1 MKLLKKQTIV
11 ISIAILAIL
20 FAILAFIPSK
30 EAFATEEETS
40 TVSSEIN
47 KAINVTDEMEN
58 LFTGLHYIENANY
71 FITNPL
77 HGKNDGT
84 DNSEGTCTTVAVQM
98 LMGYH
103 NYYTD
108 RRLIPATDENGE
120 PFLTADYGN
129 LAQHPDIDTHISVD
143 NDYLGRGSTGT
154 HDNFYRKLLDFNFI
168 SAVPGVGQ
176 NYESVLKGT
185 NKFVQKY
192 AASIA
197 QNVTVDNWGSFSNTS
212 VRAELDNGN
221 PIIVGCAGFDEMKF
235 HVMVAY
241 GYATYEGEEGYIVH
255 KGYYSD
261 ETKCWIPRRLL
272 VFMAK
277 VAVDHTHD
285 FVCSNRYVNDD
296 YREVVCSVC
305 GANTLE
311 SIYTTETDKNTI
323 TGLKYPF
330 RSKNVT
336 IPSMVMNGN
345 SAGKMIKKNV
355 DTIYKEAFA
364 NTMSDNEVYNV
375 TISDGIIN
383 IGNGAFRNC
392 GALKSV
398 TLGADVRSIG
408 VEVFDGC
415 DVLENI
421 YTPQRNVRY
430 SSVNG
435 VLYNKNKSLL
445 MIYPIAKSWASY
457 TVDSECKE
465 LSSYA
470 FANNEALSSLNLVNT
485 KIMNRNA
492 IINCPALTT
501 IIAPNLER
509 LYPSA
514 ITGTKFAENNADVV
528 LGKVVYKKTSAGEI
542 VEIDE
547 NIKTIA
553 PEAFVGNESIKKIVV
568 RGNNFSEICD
578 HAFRGCSTLENIEI
592 YNLNEVVGLG
602 TGALDGVNTNLS
614 IKVPQKYLNTYKTE
628 TTKGWTSFANNITT
642 LDKLSVKYIVG
653 DKVVKESFIDYG
665 NEIGEDYKYI
675 DDSEAYYAKTWKTAY
690 GTEIKGYHTIKD
702 DIVLYGELEPYTFTI
717 TYVTNGGE
725 YMDTGLYNVENDFE
739 LPEATRAGYTFKGWY
754 TSPDLAEESKIDS
767 IIRKGTRNGNL
778 TVYAKWQANT
788 YIVTFRTTI
797 DGQAL
802 PQQHVVYGESFIFD
816 KAYSDGRIFNGWK
829 DENGRMLTNANG
841 VGLFAWDIPKSPTV
855 YADWIL
861 IEYTIEYKYKYYE
874 GVYEV
879 QYPNN
884 PSIFTVEDLPLSLG
898 PATMKAAE
906 HRGWFLDAYCTSEQ
920 ITKIERVD
928 NYVLYAKW
936 AYLFTLD
943 FELNGGDWNNEV
955 GYEMPY
961 VVYSGDRFKLPT
973 AKRDGYNSGHWT
985 RGKSDYDFGDWF
997 TIPEDAINEGF
1008 WFTAV
1013 WSDPNTYTVRFN
1025 WGEVDEENGAPKSIR
1040 ILYDTI
1046 APEIKLP
1053 KKAGF
1058 ILAKCADGEKV
1069 LYRTNA
1075 QNKLECL
1082 RFDFAGD
1089 ITLTAEWVSPY
1100 PELTLL
1106 GKNANKWQIRVKNN
1120 THLKLT
1126 FTYNAKMCY
1135 EKDAKAWSGLSD
1147 QKDVTIESEK
1157 EADIEIAENWFAT
1170 CIVVSVKIDQRYI
1183 TYAYNL
1189 KADGTI
1195 TCVNC
1200 TVSA

>member
-592 YNLNEVVGLG
+592 YNLNEVVSLG

-675 DDSEAYYAKTWKTAY
+675 DDSEAYYAKTWKTAD
-690 GTEIKGYHTIKD
+690 GTEIKGYHTITD
-702 DIVLYGELEPYTFTI
+702 DIVLYGELAPYTFTI

-754 TSPDLAEESKIDS
+754 TSPDLAEESKIDL
-767 IIRKGTRNGNL
+767 IIRKGTRTGNL

-788 YIVTFRTTI
+788 YTVAFETVVDEQI
-797 DGQAL
+797 L
-802 PQQHVVYGESFIFD
+802 PEQHVVFGEPFAFGV
-816 KAYSDGRIFNGWK
+816 AYSDGRIFNGWK
-829 DENGRMLTNANG
+829 DEDGRMLTGHYGDSNF
-841 VGLFAWDIPKSPTV
+841 VWDIPNQTTV
-855 YADWIL
+855 FADWTL
-861 IEYTIEYKYKYYE
+861 IEYTITYPNADM
-874 GVYEV
+874 
-879 QYPNN
+879 PNN
-884 PSIFTVEDLPLSLG
+884 PTKFTVEDLPIVLQQ
-898 PATMKAAE
+898 ATLRAA
-906 HRGWFLDAYCTSEQ
+906 RNDGWYLDESCTLE
-920 ITKIERVD
+920 KIEEINELGD
-928 NYVLYAKW
+928 ITLYAKW
-936 AYLFTLD
+936 AYLVIID
-943 FELNGGDWNNEV
+943 FELNGGDWGDQDTYYIPNTAF
-955 GYEMPY
+955 
-961 VVYSGDRFKLPT
+961 SGDEITLPR
-973 AKRDGYNSGHWT
+973 AERNGYN
-985 RGKSDYDFGDWF
+985 RGCWNCNGSNVDFGDSF
-997 TIPEDAINEGF
+997 NIPDNINMGYF
-1008 WFTAV
+1008 KFTAV

-1058 ILAKCADGEKV
+1058 ILAKCAAGEKV

-1100 PELTLL
+1100 PELKVV
-1106 GKNANKWQIRVKNN
+1106 GKQGGKWQINIKNN

-1126 FTYNAKMCY
+1126 FTYNGKMCF

-1147 QKDVTIESEK
+1147 QHDITIESK
-1157 EADIEIAENWFAT
+1157 KDTTVDIAENWFAA
-1170 CIVVSVKIDQRYI
+1170 CVVVSVKIDQRYI

-1189 KADGTI
+1189 DSNTKTL
-1195 TCVNC
+1195 TPVNC
-1200 TVSA
+1200 YVSA

>member
-1 MKLLKKQTIV
+1 MKTFRKKFIIYMFAVLTI
-11 ISIAILAIL
+11 ISLALSLTFVSKVEAVEEPIDTCTSGGKTTVNITTDIEEKL
-20 FAILAFIPSK
+20 TDVHFI
-30 EAFATEEETS
+30 
-40 TVSSEIN
+40 
-47 KAINVTDEMEN
+47 D
-58 LFTGLHYIENANY
+58 NANY
-71 FITNPL
+71 FKTNPK
-77 HGKNDGT
+77 HADNKET
-84 DNSEGTCTTVAVQM
+84 DCPDGTCTTVAVQM

-120 PFLTADYGN
+120 AFLVNDYAD
-129 LAQHPDIDTHISVD
+129 LTQHPDVD
-143 NDYLGRGSTGT
+143 KVETRGDGNLGRKETGT
-154 HDNFYRKLLDFNFI
+154 TDKFFYKLFALNPDAANSGGQTYAKVQAGAEAFIEQYASNIKDNVSLSWGLI
-168 SAVPGVGQ
+168 
-176 NYESVLKGT
+176 
-185 NKFVQKY
+185 NKTEVKC
-192 AASIA
+192 
-197 QNVTVDNWGSFSNTS
+197 
-212 VRAELDNGN
+212 ELDKGN
-221 PIIVGCAGFDEMKF
+221 PVIVGRGQISERNF

-241 GYATYEGEEGYIVH
+241 GYASYEGDDGFIVH
-255 KGYYSD
+255 CGWEYGDSYV
-261 ETKCWIPRRLL
+261 WIPSSLL
-272 VFMAK
+272 LFQMRMDVNT
-277 VAVDHTHD
+277 HTHN
-285 FVCSNRYVNDD
+285 FVDTGTYVNSY
-296 YREVVCSVC
+296 YREYVCTVC
-305 GANTLE
+305 GVNTFE
-311 SIYTTETDKNTI
+311 SIFTTIDSSIVGIGEPFGQRNVVIPAEIVCWLSKGDRKVVTI
-323 TGLKYPF
+323 TD
-330 RSKNVT
+330 
-336 IPSMVMNGN
+336 IQ
-345 SAGKMIKKNV
+345 A
-355 DTIYKEAFA
+355 EAFA
-364 NTMSDNEVYNV
+364 NTMSDNGVYNV

-415 DVLENI
+415 DALENI

-470 FANNEALSSLNLVNT
+470 FADNVALSSLNLVNT

-509 LYPSA
+509 MYPSA
-514 ITGTKFAENNADVV
+514 ITETKFAENKADVV

-592 YNLNEVVGLG
+592 YNLNEVVSLG
-602 TGALDGVNTNLS
+602 TGALDGVNANLS

-628 TTKGWTSFANNITT
+628 TTKGWTSFANKITT

-653 DKVVKESFIDYG
+653 DKVVKESLVDYG

-675 DDSEAYYAKTWKTAY
+675 DGDYYAKTWKTAD
-690 GTEIKGYHTIKD
+690 GTEIKGYHTITD
-702 DIVLYGELEPYTFTI
+702 DIVLYGALEPYTFTI

-725 YMDTGLYNVENDFE
+725 PIATGKYNVENDKE
-739 LPEATRAGYTFKGWY
+739 LLEATREGYTFKGWY
-754 TSPDLAEESKIDS
+754 TSPDLAEESKIDL

-778 TVYAKWQANT
+778 TVYAKWQVNT
-788 YIVTFRTTI
+788 YTVAFDTVV
-797 DGQAL
+797 DEQVL
-802 PQQHVVYGESFIFD
+802 PEQHVVFD
-816 KAYSDGRIFNGWK
+816 EPFALGTAYSDGRIFNGWK

-841 VGLFAWDIPKSPTV
+841 VSLFAWDIPKSTTV
-855 YADWIL
+855 FADWTL
-861 IEYTIEYKYKYYE
+861 IEYTIEYKYKFHEYIS
-874 GVYEV
+874 EV
-879 QYPNN
+879 QYPEN
-884 PSIFTVEDLPLSLG
+884 PSKFTVEDLPLRLN
-898 PATMKAAE
+898 AAFMRGAM
-906 HRGWFLDAYCTSEQ
+906 HKGWFLDPYCTSEQ

-955 GYEMPY
+955 DYEMPY

-985 RGKSDYDFGDWF
+985 RNKSDYDFGDWF
-997 TIPEDAINEGF
+997 TIPENAINEGF
-1008 WFTAV
+1008 RFTAV

-1025 WGEVDEENGAPKSIR
+1025 WNGGNDERTATTSIR
-1040 ILYDTI
+1040 IVYDTI

-1058 ILAKCADGEKV
+1058 IFAKYASGEKV

-1075 QNKLECL
+1075 QYELECL

-1106 GKNANKWQIRVKNN
+1106 GKNANKWQIKVKNN

-1200 TVSA
+1200 TVST